1 MTTIEIR
8 GGKLHLTVNGLD
20 VILAFKRHLEIP
32 LEHVRGAVV
41 GITPAAKE
49 QLSQSLRV
57 PGTHLPG
64 VLVAGS
70 YVEHGH
76 WMFWDVHH
84 SGEHAITISI
94 AHERYQAIVVDVA
107 EPAIVVAKIEYFLER
122 RPQ

>member
-1 MTTIEIR
+1 MTTLEILD
-8 GGKLHLTVNGLD
+8 GKLHLTVKGLD

-32 LEHVRGAVV
+32 LEHVKSAVV

-49 QLSQSLRV
+49 QLSHSLRV

-64 VLVAGS
+64 VLTAGS

-84 SGEHAITISI
+84 TGEHAITIDI
-94 AHERYQAIVVDVA
+94 THERYQAIVVDV
-107 EPAIVVAKIEYFLER
+107 EDPAATVAKIAHVLTHK
-122 RPQ
+122 P